1 MAHDYWS
8 PIAEEYDPVR
18 VGSIDGTDTVPH
30 DHGIVRALNATY
42 RPNKGVIGD
51 PLCTLFVARLNYIT
65 TESTVEEAFSK
76 FAPVR
81 RVRLVRDV
89 VTGFSKGYAFV
100 EFYDEHTTKRVCRD
114 AVGLVLDDKEVL
126 VDFECER
133 TLPGWVPRRL
143 GGGFGGR
150 KEAGQLRFGGRDRPF
165 RKPILVAPLQM
176 HGRDDSRTVDR
187 KPAVSVSFMRTHMDD
202 RHRSERSES
211 RSRDS
216 SDIGASR
223 DSTRARHRYSR
234 PDDSS
239 RRRSRSRSRSRSRR

>member
-1 MAHDYWS
+1 MALEYWS
-8 PIAEEYDPVR
+8 PIADEYDPVR
-18 VGSIDGTDTVPH
+18 VGSIDGTDTTPH

-51 PLCTLFVARLNYIT
+51 PLCTLFVGRLNYVT
-65 TESTVEEAFSK
+65 TESAVEETFSK

-81 RVRLVRDV
+81 RIRLVRDV

-114 AVGLVLDDKEVL
+114 AASLVLDDKQIL
-126 VDFECER
+126 VEFECER
-133 TLPGWVPRRL
+133 TLSGWVPRRL

-165 RKPILVAPLQM
+165 RKPILVAPLQTQ
-176 HGRDDSRTVDR
+176 GRDDSRTVDR
-187 KPAVSVSFMRTHMDD
+187 KPAAGVSFARAQTDD
-202 RHRSERSES
+202 RYRSERSES

-216 SDIGASR
+216 IGTSR
-223 DSTRARHRYSR
+223 DSNRPRHRHSR
-234 PDDSS
+234 SDDSS
-239 RRRSRSRSRSRSRR
+239 RHRSRSRSRSRR